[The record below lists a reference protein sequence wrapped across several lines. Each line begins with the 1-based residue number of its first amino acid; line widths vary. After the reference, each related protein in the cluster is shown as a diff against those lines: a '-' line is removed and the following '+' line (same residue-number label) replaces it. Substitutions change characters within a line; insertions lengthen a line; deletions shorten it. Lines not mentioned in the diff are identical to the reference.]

1 MSRINNRLIR
11 TGISH
16 KRYMEL
22 LYFCRQYGEKK
33 EQLNSMSF
41 LKSTAF
47 SETGIGNGG
56 KNPTEKQALLMEE
69 LSRDIELIEDTVQE
83 TAPEIYKQLLQNVT
97 EGTTYIYMDMP
108 CGQEYFYK
116 KRREFFKRL
125 ALKKSGQL

>member
-1 MSRINNRLIR
+1 MLVR

-16 KRYMEL
+16 KKYMEL

-33 EQLNSMSF
+33 ELLRSLSF

-47 SETGIGNGG
+47 NETGVSSSG
-56 KNPTEKQALLMEE
+56 KNPTEKQALIREE
-69 LSRDIELIEDTVQE
+69 LKRDIELIETTVRE
-83 TAPEIYKQLLQNVT
+83 TAPEIYEQLLQNIT